1 MATSTT
7 RDYYQVLG
15 VPRTAS
21 DKEVRSAYRRL
32 ARKYHPD
39 LNPGDKSAESRF
51 KELQTAYD
59 VLSDP
64 AKRQKYDRFGP
75 NWENIERG
83 QAAGGF
89 GDRTT
94 GRSHVD
100 FGDSSDFSDL
110 FEGLFGGL
118 GGTSTRQRAGF
129 RTRARQG
136 KDVEHA
142 IDVSLDEAYLGTVR
156 ILEFPSQ
163 TGAPRKLEVRVP
175 AGVKTGAK
183 IRLAGEG
190 EAGTGGGPAG
200 DLYLNVTV
208 RSHGTFERKD
218 DDLHGE
224 ITVPLTTAVLGGEV
238 QVPTFKG
245 KFALRIP
252 PETQNGQTIRM
263 AGLGMP
269 KALGGFGDLFARTK
283 IVLPTKLTPAERQL
297 FEDLQKLRGS
307 QVGERQS
314 GTT

>member
-1 MATSTT
+1 MASSTT

-15 VPRTAS
+15 LPRTAS
-21 DKEVRSAYRRL
+21 DKDVRSAYRRL

-64 AKRQKYDRFGP
+64 AKRQQYDQFGP
-75 NWENIERG
+75 NFENFARG
-83 QAAGGF
+83 APSGGF
-89 GDRTT
+89 GERPSGRT
-94 GRSHVD
+94 RVD
-100 FGDSSDFSDL
+100 FGDSGDFSDL

-118 GGTSTRQRAGF
+118 GGTGTRPRSGF
-129 RTRARQG
+129 RTRARAGQ
-136 KDVEHA
+136 DIEHP

-156 ILEFPSQ
+156 ILEFPTR
-163 TGAPRKLEVRVP
+163 TGTPRKIEVRVP
-175 AGVKTGAK
+175 AGVKTGAR

-190 EAGTGGGPAG
+190 EAGTGGGAPG
-200 DLYLNVTV
+200 DLYLLVTV
-208 RSHGTFERKD
+208 RPHPTYERKD
-218 DDLHGE
+218 DDLSCE
-224 ITVPLTTAVLGGEV
+224 IAVPLTTAVLGGEV

-269 KALGGFGDLFARTK
+269 KSGGGYGDLFARTK
-283 IVLPTKLTPAERQL
+283 VVLPTKLSPAERQL
-297 FEDLQKLRGS
+297 FEDFQKLRAS
-307 QVGERQS
+307 
-314 GTT
+314 